1 MGHDP
6 SREIAHCRRLRRELD
21 TAGARSSPSQEPR
34 SYGHDKSGEEQSSPV
49 LPRLVAEDENR
60 YGEAQCDAARDQ
72 EMHQPL
78 GSDQASRDHNH

>member
-1 MGHDP
+1 MVVAGT
-6 SREIAHCRRLRRELD
+6 AHVN
-21 TAGARSSPSQEPR
+21 SS
-34 SYGHDKSGEEQSSPV
+34 GSGGV
-49 LPRLVAEDENR
+49 RLVAEDENR